1 MSQAESE
8 VRSPQRRSR
17 GRPKTAPDSARRRDI
32 VAQALQIFRQLGY
45 ARMTTDTVA
54 ARCQISKTT
63 LYRLFPSKTALM
75 TAIIE
80 SHIERMVDLPRDDD
94 HLPLAQA
101 LDLIFFNEI
110 DEEADR
116 ERFAFLQFLFLE
128 AAVNPELKEIS
139 EKFGR
144 HAVLGRLTDWIDHQ
158 HSLGRIDVPDARDA
172 ASMLMD
178 MVGGS
183 IALTRDGRMEWPGS
197 ARRRAYVRECIR
209 VFLGGVATPSTPAG
223 DAPQKGGVRSA

>member
-1 MSQAESE
+1 MSQAGNEGQ
-8 VRSPQRRSR
+8 VLQRRSR
-17 GRPKTAPDSARRRDI
+17 GRPKTAPDAARRREI
-32 VAQALQIFRQLGY
+32 VAQALQIFRELGY

-75 TAIIE
+75 AAVIE
-80 SHIERMVDLPRDDD
+80 THIKSMIDLPRDYD

-110 DEEADR
+110 DDEADR

-128 AAVNPELKEIS
+128 AAVNPELSEIS
-139 EKFGR
+139 DKFGR
-144 HAVLGRLTDWIDHQ
+144 HAVLALLTDWIDHQ
-158 HSLGRIDVPDARDA
+158 RAIGRIDVPDARNA

-183 IALTRDGRMEWPGS
+183 IALTRDGRMQWPGS
-197 ARRRAYVRECIR
+197 ERRRAYVRECIR

-223 DAPQKGGVRSA
+223 ATPTEWDGRST